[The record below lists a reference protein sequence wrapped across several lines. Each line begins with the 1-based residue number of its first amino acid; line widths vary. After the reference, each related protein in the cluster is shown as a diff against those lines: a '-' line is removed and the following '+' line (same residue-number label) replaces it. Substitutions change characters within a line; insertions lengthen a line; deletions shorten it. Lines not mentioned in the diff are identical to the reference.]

1 MHNRN
6 MGFRFVIYFFLIM
19 LAATAITSSLS
30 FVFINYRM
38 SGEVK
43 ESQRLT
49 AEALLMLDTDEYG
62 NLVERDTIGLYE
74 SYSVVRVDES
84 SEFVSKNKARLDAGE
99 IMTESSWLT
108 PAISSTYIMING
120 SYYRVSTLPVTSVVW
135 QTLITLILA
144 AVSALLL
151 GTSMAAVAGRRFLRP
166 IRELTKATD
175 AIARGN
181 FNVRVSVPKNDEMGK
196 LVTNFNRMTR
206 DLGSTETLQK
216 EFINNVSHE
225 FKTPLASISG
235 FAKLLQSDGLTDEQ
249 RDEYAGII
257 AEESDRLAKLSSS
270 ILQLTRLDN
279 ASSLEG
285 KTEYA
290 LDEQLRRAIALLSSQ
305 WEKKNI
311 EMTVEVDE
319 ITVRGHKE
327 LLNEVW
333 MNLLTNAI
341 RFTPEKGSI
350 IVRAAELLDEIQVE
364 VEDSGCGM
372 TPEVRARIFERF
384 YQGDRSH
391 SNEGNG
397 LGLALVK
404 RIVDLSGGKV
414 EVESSPGAGSL
425 FRVRLPRD

>member
-1 MHNRN
+1 
-6 MGFRFVIYFFLIM
+6 
-19 LAATAITSSLS
+19 
-30 FVFINYRM
+30 
-38 SGEVK
+38 
-43 ESQRLT
+43 
-49 AEALLMLDTDEYG
+49 
-62 NLVERDTIGLYE
+62 
-74 SYSVVRVDES
+74 
-84 SEFVSKNKARLDAGE
+84 
-99 IMTESSWLT
+99 
-108 PAISSTYIMING
+108 
-120 SYYRVSTLPVTSVVW
+120 VW